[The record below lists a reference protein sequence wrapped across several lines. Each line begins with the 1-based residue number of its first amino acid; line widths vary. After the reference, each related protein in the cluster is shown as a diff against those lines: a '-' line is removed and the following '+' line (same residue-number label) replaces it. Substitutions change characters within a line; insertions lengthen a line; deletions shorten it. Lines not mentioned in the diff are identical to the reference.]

1 MKTISRYIFV
11 LMMLF
16 FGTSVY
22 AQDYYD
28 DEEDYDDYES
38 EEGSASKPQKNT
50 IAVQM
55 YEAVDDTTGYVESNL
70 PTSGPKEDLAPIEFL
85 NPRAD
90 DIFWQKVVYRM
101 IDLREKIN
109 FPLYY
114 PEDASDGRTS
124 LFAFIFKLFEE
135 GKVSAY
141 EYDDAREHFCDAT
154 KIKYDKEFLDKYEI
168 LAKAEVDPV
177 TNDTIWHVDESD
189 IPNREVMK
197 FYLKEVW
204 FFDKHSSIFTVKTL
218 AICPILSQETE
229 SGLMKYPLFWIPFDM
244 LRPYFAQQEVL
255 LSEKNNGMRLSMD
268 DLFIKRRYGSYI
280 YKTSNVQNRNFLE
293 YCTTSEE
300 AKREQDLVKTT
311 LLNFEQDL
319 WEY

>member
-1 MKTISRYIFV
+1 
-11 LMMLF
+11 
-16 FGTSVY
+16 
-22 AQDYYD
+22 
-28 DEEDYDDYES
+28 
-38 EEGSASKPQKNT
+38 
-50 IAVQM
+50 
-55 YEAVDDTTGYVESNL
+55 L
-70 PTSGPKEDLAPIEFL
+70 PTSGPKEDLEPIEFL

-114 PEDASDGRTS
+114 PEDASDGRES
-124 LFAFIFKLFEE
+124 LFAFIFNLMQD
-135 GKVSAY
+135 GKISGY
-141 EYDDAREHFCDAT
+141 EYDDAREVFCDAT
-154 KIKYDKEFLDKYEI
+154 KVSFKDI
-168 LAKAEVDPV
+168 LKKHDILYSIEVDPV
-177 TNDTIWHVDESD
+177 TNDTIYHVAESD

-204 FFDKHSSIFTVKTL
+204 YFDKHSSIFTVKTL

-229 SGLMKYPLFWIPFDM
+229 TGLMKYPLFWVPFDM

-255 LSEKNNGMRLSMD
+255 LSEKNNGMRLSLD

-300 AKREQDLVKTT
+300 AKKEQDLVKTT